1 MALVDVTVHV
11 KEGRPPEEVWRFLR
25 EAERRI
31 EEFTEATRNHPI
43 PAFVPSDFMAAYGVL
58 AVIDEQALAAGSLF
72 CEWGSGFGV
81 VTCLAA
87 YLEFEAYGIEIEPAL
102 VREAEQIAADFD
114 LPAQFAEGNFVPPD
128 AEGLAA
134 TPGEVSWLATEG
146 RNAYEELGLNVDDF
160 DVIYAYPWPGED
172 DILGDLFE
180 RFAADGALLV
190 TYNGVEDFRVRRR
203 IRRRNR

>member
-1 MALVDVTVHV
+1 MALVDVAIDV
-11 KEGRPPEEVWRFLR
+11 KAGRPPEEMRRFLR

-58 AVIDEQALAAGSLF
+58 AAIEEQSLAAGSLF
-72 CEWGSGFGV
+72 CEWGSGFGI

-87 YLEFEAYGIEIEPAL
+87 FREFEAYGIEIEPAL
-102 VREAEQIAADFD
+102 VREAEQIASDFD
-114 LPAQFAEGNFVPPD
+114 LSAQFVEGNFVPPD

-134 TPGEVSWLATEG
+134 TPGEVAWLSMEG
-146 RNAYEELGLNVDDF
+146 RNSYAELGLNVDDF
-160 DVIYAYPWPGED
+160 DIIYAYPWPGED
-172 DILGDLFE
+172 DILGELFH
-180 RFAADGALLV
+180 RFAAEGALLV

-203 IRRRNR
+203 IRRRAR